1 MIGVAI
7 TGASGPILGIRLI
20 EELLNAGKPVCAVV
34 SEAAWSV
41 IGHELGYKKA
51 GAAPLAALLSKR
63 GKTAALKLL
72 KEFDSRDFFSPLA
85 SGSTPFDAMVVMPCS
100 MKTLSAAANGYS
112 DSLITRACD
121 VALKEKRKL
130 ILVPRETP
138 LSAIHLEN
146 MLKLSR
152 AGAAIVPPVMGFYSR
167 PETVADMVDFITGKV
182 LNLLGIGH
190 SLFIGWDDQVSHGA
204 GGKRKRKAA

>member
-1 MIGVAI
+1 MIVAAI

-20 EELLNAGKPVCAVV
+20 EELLNSGEPVCAVV
-34 SEAAWSV
+34 SETAWSV
-41 IGHELGYKKA
+41 IAHELSYKKA
-51 GAAPLAALLSKR
+51 GPAPLAALLSKG

-72 KEFDSRDFFSPLA
+72 KEFNSNNFFSPLA

-152 AGAAIVPPVMGFYSR
+152 AGATIVPPVLCFYPH
-167 PETVADMVDFITGKV
+167 PETINDMVDFVVGKIF
-182 LNLLGIGH
+182 NLLGIKH
-190 SLFIGWDDQVSHGA
+190 RLFKSWEAQG
-204 GGKRKRKAA
+204 R

>member
-20 EELLNAGKPVCAVV
+20 EELLNSGQPVCAVV

-41 IGHELGYKKA
+41 IAHELGYKKA
-51 GAAPLAALLSKR
+51 GAAPLTALLSKR
-63 GKTAALKLL
+63 GKTSALKLL
-72 KEFDSRDFFSPLA
+72 KEYDSANFFSPLA
-85 SGSTPFDAMVVMPCS
+85 SGSTPFDAMVVVPCS

-152 AGAAIVPPVMGFYSR
+152 AGASIVPPVMGFYSR
-167 PETVADMVDFITGKV
+167 PETVSDMVDFITGKV
-182 LNLLGIGH
+182 LNLLGIKH
-190 SLFIGWDDQVSHGA
+190 SLFTAWGDQVSRGNFNKK
-204 GGKRKRKAA
+204 KRKSA